1 VTNITVEP
9 VAGPVQSY
17 TFPDLPPGDY
27 QFRVRALFPDGVVGE
42 WSHVLGA
49 TAEVLGTVGVSVST
63 GLPLPTVTAEVQG
76 AAQVTITAGLPLP
89 TVAAEVQGAAPP
101 AEVTITAGLPLPTVA
116 AEVQGAAPP
125 AEVTITAGLPLP
137 TVAAE
142 VQGAAPPAEVTITAG
157 LPLPTVAAEVQGA
170 AEAVALAASTSVGDN
185 DTRMTSIAVPLPAH
199 TAGDLLVITLST
211 VETADVTPP
220 SGWTLLASVSSDTGT
235 GSGARQRT
243 YWRTAGT
250 SEPTSVTFAL
260 SANVRVGATA
270 AALSGAGGFGTAGV
284 GSAPFGSET
293 FTIGPLTVPAGSLVL
308 LWQSNYVQ
316 TAIPSGFTSPSGF
329 ATQAVVGAGGNFV
342 TLQMDS
348 ATPSDG
354 STLSWLTTTNNQV
367 AAAVVVT
374 PT

>member
-116 AEVQGAAPP
+116 AEVQGAA
-125 AEVTITAGLPLP
+125 
-137 TVAAE
+137 
-142 VQGAAPPAEVTITAG
+142 
-157 LPLPTVAAEVQGA
+157 
-170 AEAVALAASTSVGDN
+170 EAVALAASTSVGDN

-243 YWRTAGT
+243 YWRTAGA